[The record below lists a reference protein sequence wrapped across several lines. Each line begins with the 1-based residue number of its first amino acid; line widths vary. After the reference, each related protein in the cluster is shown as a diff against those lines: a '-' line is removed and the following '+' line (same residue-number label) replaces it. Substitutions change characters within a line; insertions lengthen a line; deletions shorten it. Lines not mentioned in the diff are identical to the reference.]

1 MKRNTKHLVVGT
13 GTRGEFFNRSRARA
27 KKLDRG
33 ETLPCEM
40 RLTFEDPAD
49 LLRVITGQRIR
60 VLRAIRS
67 QPVGISDLA
76 RILKRDRSAVD
87 RDVRLLVSLGLVKTE
102 ERINPGHGRKKVVEP
117 LAATY
122 ELTATI

>member
-1 MKRNTKHLVVGT
+1 MKKNVRHVAVGT
-13 GTRGEFFNRSRARA
+13 GTREEFFNRSRARA

-33 ETLPCEM
+33 ETLPSEM
-40 RLTFEDPAD
+40 RLAFEDPGD

-87 RDVRLLVSLGLVKTE
+87 RDVRLLVSLGLAKTE
-102 ERINPGHGRKKVVEP
+102 ARINPGHGRKKIVEP
-117 LAATY
+117 LAAKY